1 MYLSN
6 VKYFGSSDLGLR
18 NGYIIMLCRHGV
30 THTLDQVFN
39 APLLIKKIMND
50 ESGITRAFIGT
61 EYGPVSASHTSC
73 S

>member
-1 MYLSN
+1 
-6 VKYFGSSDLGLR
+6 
-18 NGYIIMLCRHGV
+18 MLCRHGV
-30 THTLDQVFN
+30 THTLDQIFN

-73 S
+73 SCAHSYVNHRMLLFVPLFRP